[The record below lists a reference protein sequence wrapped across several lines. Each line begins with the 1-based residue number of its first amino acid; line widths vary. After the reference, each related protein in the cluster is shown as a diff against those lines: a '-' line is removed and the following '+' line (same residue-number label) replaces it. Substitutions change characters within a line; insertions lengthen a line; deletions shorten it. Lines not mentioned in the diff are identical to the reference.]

1 MQGVISERR
10 TVKII
15 SFKTCLDY
23 EGYILSDK
31 DYSGLLTTKFSR
43 WIFKIC
49 VIEHWKALNNNTFF
63 KTQPVNNER
72 TADRDRRHTY
82 KEPAPLAV
90 FVNKVD
96 NL

>member
-1 MQGVISERR
+1 MWF
-10 TVKII
+10 T
-15 SFKTCLDY
+15 KTDAINFHQVLQ
-23 EGYILSDK
+23 
-31 DYSGLLTTKFSR
+31 R
-43 WIFKIC
+43 IC

-72 TADRDRRHTY
+72 TADRDRRYTY

-96 NL
+96 DL